1 METRQVNERLSL
13 REFEQI
19 SELAFQN
26 TGIDLRSGKQELV
39 QARIGKK
46 IRQGQFSSF
55 KEYYQH
61 VENDDT
67 GNELMALLDALTT
80 NFTSFLREVAHFDLL
95 RKTILP
101 DIGGP
106 IRIWSAACSTGEE
119 PFTIAFSLLEELGS
133 AGSSRIRIL
142 ASDLSSRVLETA
154 GRGIYQAERFSDCP
168 PDWPRKYLLRGSGR
182 HEGWYRVK
190 PSVRSLI
197 EFRRLNLMETFRP
210 AQLFHVIFCRNVMIY
225 FDKPTQEQ
233 VVNRLA
239 GCLEPGGYLL
249 IGHSES
255 LTGLNHPYDYVKP
268 AVYRKR
274 S

>member
-119 PFTIAFSLLEELGS
+119 PFTIAFSLL
-133 AGSSRIRIL
+133 
-142 ASDLSSRVLETA
+142 
-154 GRGIYQAERFSDCP
+154 
-168 PDWPRKYLLRGSGR
+168 
-182 HEGWYRVK
+182 
-190 PSVRSLI
+190 
-197 EFRRLNLMETFRP
+197 
-210 AQLFHVIFCRNVMIY
+210 
-225 FDKPTQEQ
+225 
-233 VVNRLA
+233 
-239 GCLEPGGYLL
+239 
-249 IGHSES
+249 
-255 LTGLNHPYDYVKP
+255 
-268 AVYRKR
+268 
-274 S
+274 